1 MKYFDLGEFLHSDT
15 ARSRG
20 IENHPTFA
28 QVDNLRELTE
38 KILDPLREAW
48 GSPLNV
54 SSGFRCRDLNRAVG
68 GSETSAHMQG
78 HAADIVP
85 MYGTLKGFV
94 DFAERWLRTNEI
106 AFDQSIREVDRRGRE
121 WWHIAIRNNSGHQR
135 RQFLALTKY

>member
-1 MKYFDLGEFLHSDT
+1 MKHFELTEFLHSDT
-15 ARSRG
+15 AKRSG

-28 QVDNLRELTE
+28 QVENLVELTE
-38 KILDPLREAW
+38 RILDPLREAW

-54 SSGFRCRDLNRAVG
+54 SSGFRCRELNRAVG
-68 GSETSAHMQG
+68 GSDTSAHMEG

-85 MYGTLKGFV
+85 MYGSLKVFM
-94 DFAERWLRTNEI
+94 DFAERWLKMNDI